1 MTDKTITITKTEF
14 QKLLNDILDEKFKEQ
29 DKKLDEK
36 FKEIDKKFKEQDEK
50 FAIINKN
57 IKQINSNI
65 RNVNCFFEDEIVNEI
80 HGYLIKKY
88 NTNKKTNL
96 IYKKL
101 YLENFENFDD
111 YNYFQFP
118 KKIEKIKINNIK
130 KNEVLIEFDGIG
142 ILIPQTLYNTNN
154 NDNYSIFYKYPPD
167 SNNSSNKKYL
177 VIIETKITLKK
188 TNKDEIDGTNV
199 KINEKF
205 EKIKNLRDFLIKCK
219 EFYNLIENKSIIEE
233 TLLKIKD
240 IDNLNI
246 EKVLNEYK
254 NNNRTFIDINNDEKI
269 LLNHLFSK
277 YSGFQIALKFDMK
290 FDEDNIKLYFG
301 SRSIET
307 AVLNYEIK
315 EKRLHG
321 LAVYSQESENS
332 SYKLN
337 VRFQQVNI

>member
-154 NDNYSIFYKYPPD
+154 NDNYRIFYKYPPD

-205 EKIKNLRDFLIKCK
+205 EK
-219 EFYNLIENKSIIEE
+219 
-233 TLLKIKD
+233 
-240 IDNLNI
+240 
-246 EKVLNEYK
+246 
-254 NNNRTFIDINNDEKI
+254 NNRTFIDINNDEKI

-315 EKRLHG
+315 EKTLD
-321 LAVYSQESENS
+321 EIFEMSEADS
-332 SYKLN
+332 P
-337 VRFQQVNI
+337 